1 MNAKKKL
8 LFSFA
13 GLILSIAIF
22 STVVFAW
29 FSINITS
36 SDMVIET
43 GNIESDAVLYH
54 GKWDGSK
61 YTWIEVETDDDATK
75 IFKEMVPGQIVT
87 FRFDLTNSAKSSVDV
102 NYLVKIGN
110 LQYCGDTSTTST
122 YTNIAEM
129 AETDQH
135 LFNAINV
142 FVSDKYT
149 TVPEDATVRAL
160 SVADPATFVPIES
173 ENIKKLSEYI
183 PNNKKVFIAKDTVN
197 NVLKPGETV
206 SYIIKF
212 YFNPTFGVNESTNPV
227 TPNYSNHFAHK
238 GFKIE
243 HFVAEFTQKQEITE

>member
-1 MNAKKKL
+1 MNAKRKI

-29 FSINITS
+29 FSINITT

-61 YTWIEVETDDDATK
+61 YTWIEVETSDDATK
-75 IFKEMVPGQIVT
+75 IFKEMIPGQIIT
-87 FRFDLTNSAKSSVDV
+87 FRFDLTNSEKSSVDV
-102 NYLVKIGN
+102 NYLVRIGK
-110 LQYCGDTSTTST
+110 LQYCSDTSTTST
-122 YTNIAEM
+122 YTDVVEM
-129 AETDQH
+129 TETDQH

-142 FVSDKYT
+142 FVSEKYT
-149 TVPEDATVRAL
+149 TIPDDSTVRAL
-160 SVADPATFVPIES
+160 SIANPDTFVPIVS

-183 PNNKKVFIAKDTVN
+183 PSNKKVFIEKETDN
-197 NVLKPGETV
+197 ILKPGETV

-212 YFNPTFGVNESTNPV
+212 YFNPTFGIDESTNPV
-227 TPNYSNHFAHK
+227 TKNYSNHFAHK
-238 GFKIE
+238 GFRIE
-243 HFVAEFTQKQEITE
+243 HFVAEFSQKEQITE